1 MHAEMRCY
9 RACAP
14 GRTPLLHAVAER
26 VHIDVITMLLEAR
39 ADPNLS
45 DDSLTTPMHVAASR
59 IHILQVLHRS
69 SSARLSL
76 AAARHS

>member
-26 VHIDVITMLLEAR
+26 VHIDVVLSLLEAH

-45 DDSLTTPMHVAASR
+45 DDSLTTPMHAAATR
-59 IHILQVLHRS
+59 IHTLQALHR
-69 SSARLSL
+69 
-76 AAARHS
+76 